1 MTIKERVE
9 NLLKASVKA
18 RNSDIELLILYMQK
32 SGMEL
37 SEKQI
42 EIFRKMPSA
51 ETITRIRRKL
61 QEEGKYEASDAVNQA
76 RYDKMKEYQE
86 SFNKLAGDPIAQ
98 LAKLGYKI
106 VED

>member
-1 MTIKERVE
+1 MNTKERVE

-76 RYDKMKEYQE
+76 RYDKMKEYQ
-86 SFNKLAGDPIAQ
+86 ADYGDTPSY
-98 LAKLGYKI
+98 LKRLGYKI
-106 VED
+106 VDD